1 MSDDARARPSTNAID
16 TSRPQWLRSGGL
28 EILLS
33 LLLLAGT
40 LWVARYWWSAGFG
53 LYEDDLS
60 NIPYGVQLS
69 ASAWWSYTL
78 SSLAHFGWSGKPIHL
93 PLIYLLSKVGFQLA
107 GLRGDYLLGFGI
119 LTANAWLTYGL
130 LRRLGGQALA
140 LVGGLAYS
148 LFSADTTQAFLTH
161 SFGLQPSMTF
171 LLLALHAFLADRR
184 ALSYALAFG
193 TLLTYETVFPVFLA
207 APILLPSWGRGM
219 RRHLVWHAVI
229 MGLILAAVAVVR
241 LLVGDRRVSGLT
253 FPGILTTPL
262 VHMAEGPFV
271 SLGTYFYRL
280 VQAIR
285 GAEVLSVA
293 VMLVAFAAFAWAI
306 DQSRGVRLGEAR
318 GAWAQARTAASGAT
332 GRLVRLGRMLSALP
346 EPAKR
351 WLRLLAAGLAMVVL
365 AYPLTFTVRAYAIS
379 GRDTRVH
386 FAAVAGASLVVGCI
400 ASGLLGWADSA
411 GRKRIAAMGLAA
423 FFALLVGFGFVIQKD
438 YVDAWQ
444 LQRDFWSEILPLI
457 PDVGDS
463 TVVLVDPAGLRDTRQ
478 IAANYWN
485 MPRVLESIYRFPS
498 GWELPPR
505 VYRLAP
511 GWQRNILTSGGLLIL
526 NAATTVAPPSN
537 YRTVEPG
544 NTIMLVWS
552 GSEWTRQ
559 TAPLEVSDSQVDLR
573 ALPTSVLQEYPEGFL
588 YPLLIESSVAHG

>member
-1 MSDDARARPSTNAID
+1 MSDDARARPSTTAVD
-16 TSRPQWLRSGGL
+16 ASRPQWLRAGGL

-40 LWVARYWWSAGFG
+40 LWVARYWWSAAFG

-93 PLIYLLSKVGFQLA
+93 PLIYMLSNVGFRLA

-119 LTANAWLTYGL
+119 LTANAWLMYGL
-130 LRRLGGQALA
+130 LRRLGGQSLA
-140 LVGGLAYS
+140 LVGGLAYC

-171 LLLALHAFLADRR
+171 LLLALHAYLADHR

-207 APILLPSWGRGM
+207 APMLLPNWGRGM

-229 MGLILAAVAVVR
+229 MGSILAAVAGVR
-241 LLVGDRRVSGLT
+241 LLVGDRRVSGLS
-253 FPGILTTPL
+253 FPGIVTTPL
-262 VHMAEGPFV
+262 LHMAEGPFV

-280 VQAIR
+280 AQAIR
-285 GAEVLSVA
+285 GADALSAVA
-293 VMLVAFAAFAWAI
+293 MLAAFVAFGWAI
-306 DQSRGVRLGEAR
+306 GRSRGVQFGDAR
-318 GAWAQARTAASGAT
+318 GAWTQARTAATGAT
-332 GRLVRLGRMLSALP
+332 GRLARLGRMLSALP
-346 EPAKR
+346 EPVKR
-351 WLRLLAAGLAMVVL
+351 WLRLSAAGLAMVVL

-386 FAAVAGASLVVGCI
+386 FAAVAGVSLVVGCI
-400 ASGLLGWADSA
+400 ACGLLGWADSA

-444 LQRDFWSEILPLI
+444 LQRNFWSEILPLV
-457 PDVGDS
+457 PDPAEG
-463 TVVLVDPAGLRDTRQ
+463 TAVLVEPSGLRDTRQ

-485 MPRVLESIYRFPS
+485 MPRVLGQILRFPTE
-498 GWELPPR
+498 WEHPPR
-505 VYRLAP
+505 VYRLTP
-511 GWQRNILTSGGLLIL
+511 DWQAHILAGTSELQLDGS
-526 NAATTVAPPSN
+526 TTVAPPST
-537 YRTVEPG
+537 YQTVKAANAILLVSKNGAWVREG
-544 NTIMLVWS
+544 GTILIE
-552 GSEWTRQ
+552 G
-559 TAPLEVSDSQVDLR
+559 APVGLKPW
-573 ALPTSVLQEYPEGFL
+573 AAPAAAPFPPGFL
-588 YPLLIESSVAHG
+588 YPLLIESDAAHG